1 MTDSLKTNMGEAT
14 APDNMKSIDC
24 SIVIPV
30 YFNEGSLL
38 PTLETI
44 EREVIAKNP
53 ERVFEVIFVDDGSGD
68 GSLDVLL
75 EVQRQKPR
83 LVRVIKLTRN
93 FGQVNALLAGFSIA
107 RGRCVIPISADMQ
120 DPPQLMNDML
130 QAFFSEGYEVVI
142 CQRAGRDESWY
153 RAVTSRIFYWLMR
166 RLCFRNMPL
175 GGFDYVLLGRR
186 SIDFLVR
193 SREAHPFFQG
203 QVLWPGFKTKFLEY
217 HRRERLHGKS
227 RWTFW
232 MKLTALLDGV
242 IAYSYFPIRCMSVIG
257 ILVALLG
264 FLYAAIVL
272 GARLLVGNP
281 IQGWAPLMIVILML
295 GGLQLVTIGVVGEYL
310 WRVLAQARG
319 RELFIIDAIY
329 SSEPDANENSS
340 NT

>member
-1 MTDSLKTNMGEAT
+1 MNPESKK
-14 APDNMKSIDC
+14 PIDC

-30 YFNEGSLL
+30 YFNEGSLV

-44 EREVIAKNP
+44 EREVIAQNP
-53 ERVFEVIFVDDGSGD
+53 ELAFEMIFVDDGSGD
-68 GSLDVLL
+68 GSLDVLREL
-75 EVQRQKPR
+75 QRQKPH
-83 LVRVIKLTRN
+83 LVRVVKLTRN
-93 FGQVNALLAGFSIA
+93 FGQVNALLAGFSIT
-107 RGRCVIPISADMQ
+107 RGKCVIPISADLQ

-130 QAFFSEGYEVVI
+130 QAFFKEGYEVVI

-153 RAVTSRIFYWLMR
+153 RVLTSRFFYWLMR
-166 RLCFRNMPL
+166 RLCFQNMPL

-186 SIDFLVR
+186 SIDLMVR

-217 HRRERLHGKS
+217 HRRERLTGTS

-232 MKLTALLDGV
+232 MKITALLDGV

-257 ILVALLG
+257 IVVALLG
-264 FLYAAIVL
+264 FLYAAIVF
-272 GARLLVGNP
+272 GARLFGGIP
-281 IQGWAPLMIVILML
+281 IQGWAPLMIVILVL

-329 SSEPDANENSS
+329 SGVPDANENL
-340 NT
+340 NCN